1 MPFYDFQCDQCKQT
15 FEVRATFREKEAG
28 LHPLCPSCQSEEVHQ
43 VVSAGFVMR
52 GNGGGPIMPPSC
64 GPTFGPGC
72 C

>member
-15 FEVRATFREKEAG
+15 FEVRATFPGERSRLTPA
-28 LHPLCPSCQSEEVHQ
+28 LPNCQSEEVHQ

-52 GNGGGPIMPPSC
+52 GNGGPLAPPSC
-64 GPTFGPGC
+64 GPNFGPGC

>member
-1 MPFYDFQCDQCKQT
+1 MPFYDFQCDQCQQT

-28 LHPLCPSCQSEEVHQ
+28 LHPLCPHCHSEDVHQ

-52 GNGGGPIMPPSC
+52 GSGGPLTPPSC
-64 GPTFGPGC
+64 GPNFGPGC

>member
-1 MPFYDFQCDQCKQT
+1 MPFYDFQCDQCNQT

-28 LHPLCPSCQSEEVHQ
+28 LRPLCPNCQSEQVHQ

-52 GNGGGPIMPPSC
+52 ANGGGPIMPPSC
-64 GPTFGPGC
+64 GPNYGPGC